1 MPPARRSVLS
11 SLVAVTR
18 RANAHPYDFRRPSLQ
33 APDSAILHLVAVARC
48 RDKAGGAALVEAL
61 GTADWDALLRA
72 AEAHGMLGI
81 VHRRTADH
89 CPDAVPP
96 RAAKT
101 LAAAYRAGATRGLRQ
116 EARLRAV
123 VERLREAAIPSVPF
137 KGPTLAQLVYGDVGL
152 RYASDLDVLVGAAD
166 VARAVEVLLAAGW
179 RLASQGQT
187 DRHDLLEAA
196 ECELLLEHSATGL
209 FLELHWRT
217 GPRFAHASF
226 PAEPLIARA
235 RPGDLLG
242 GEVAC
247 LDDSDHFLVLCLHGA
262 THRWDQLE
270 LVFTIAEF
278 IARDLVTDWP
288 RLLQRAARLE
298 CRRRVL
304 VAAALARGLAGV
316 SLPPAVA
323 AALSDDPGAERLALR
338 AGAEL
343 RPVPGPLSGA
353 RRLRGIVWQ
362 AAVLDAPGERL
373 RHLVARTVV
382 PGGRDLDWLAVP
394 RPLSGAYYLVRPLR
408 LAAQYARRAVG
419 AD

>member
-1 MPPARRSVLS
+1 LP
-11 SLVAVTR
+11 
-18 RANAHPYDFRRPSLQ
+18 
-33 APDSAILHLVAVARC
+33 APDSAILQLVAVTRC
-48 RDKAGGAALVEAL
+48 RDGADGAALAAAL
-61 GTADWDALLRA
+61 DAADWAALLRA
-72 AEAHGMLGI
+72 AEAHGMLGL

-89 CPDAVPP
+89 CPDVVPSY
-96 RAAKT
+96 AAET
-101 LAAAYRAGATRGLRQ
+101 LVAAYRGGATRGLRQ

-123 VERLREAAIPSVPF
+123 VERLREASIPSVPF
-137 KGPTLAQLVYGDVGL
+137 KGPTLAQLVYGDVAL

-166 VARAVEVLLAAGW
+166 VTQAVEALVGAGW
-179 RLASQGQT
+179 RLASPGQT

-196 ECELLLEHSATGL
+196 ECELLLEHPATGL

-217 GPRFAHASF
+217 GPRLAHASF
-226 PAEPLIARA
+226 PAEALIARA
-235 RPGDLLG
+235 RPCDLLG

-270 LVFTIAEF
+270 LVCTIAEF
-278 IARDLVTDWP
+278 IARDLVADWP
-288 RLLQRAARLE
+288 ELLQRAARLE

-316 SLPPAVA
+316 ALPPAVA
-323 AALSDDPGAERLALR
+323 AALAGDPGAERLAL
-338 AGAEL
+338 AAAADL

-353 RRLRGIVWQ
+353 RRLLGIVWQ
-362 AAVLDAPGERL
+362 SAVLDTPGERL

>member
-1 MPPARRSVLS
+1 MP
-11 SLVAVTR
+11 
-18 RANAHPYDFRRPSLQ
+18 
-33 APDSAILHLVAVARC
+33 APDSAILHLIAVARC
-48 RDKAGGAALVEAL
+48 RDIAGGAALAAAL

-81 VHRRTADH
+81 LQRRTADR
-89 CPDAVPP
+89 CPQAVPEC
-96 RAAKT
+96 AAET

-116 EARLRAV
+116 EARLREV
-123 VERLREAAIPSVPF
+123 LGRLVESSIPCVPF

-166 VARAVEVLLAAGW
+166 VARAAELLVHAGW

-187 DRHDLLEAA
+187 DQHDLLEPA
-196 ECELLLEHSATGL
+196 ECELLLQHSATGL

-235 RPGDLLG
+235 RPCDLLG
-242 GEVAC
+242 GEATC

-262 THRWDQLE
+262 THRWDRLE
-270 LVFTIAEF
+270 LVCTIAEF
-278 IARDLVTDWP
+278 IARDLVSDWP
-288 RLLQRAARLE
+288 ELLQRAARLE

-316 SLPPAVA
+316 GLPPAVA
-323 AALSDDPGAERLALR
+323 AALSDDPGAERLAL
-338 AGAEL
+338 AAAADL
-343 RPVPGPLSGA
+343 RPVPGPLSGP
-353 RRLRGIVWQ
+353 RRLRSIVWQ
-362 AAVLDAPGERL
+362 AAVLDTPGERL

-394 RPLSGAYYLVRPLR
+394 RPLSGAYYLVRPFR

-419 AD
+419 TD